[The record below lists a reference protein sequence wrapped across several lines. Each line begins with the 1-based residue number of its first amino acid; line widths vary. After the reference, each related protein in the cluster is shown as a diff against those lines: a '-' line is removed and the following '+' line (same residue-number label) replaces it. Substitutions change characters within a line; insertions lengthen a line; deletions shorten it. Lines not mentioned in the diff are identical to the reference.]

1 MKARVLI
8 GILAMLPVVAAQTPW
23 REAQA
28 GYSFVFPRDHF
39 SHPDF
44 KIEWWYYTGNLMT
57 QSGRRFGYQV
67 TFFRVGVDRAP
78 SNPSRW
84 AVRDL
89 FMTHV
94 AVSDVRGQRYP
105 FDERLSRGG
114 PGLAGAAIDA
124 YRVWNDDWI
133 AYLDNQGRHVI
144 RASTRAA
151 AKPGLALE
159 SAPARHASTGEAA
172 VDLVLDE
179 GKPAVING
187 VNGISQKGARAGNA
201 THYYSLTRMPT
212 RGSIAIDGER
222 FEVAGG
228 SWMDHEFGTTFLEP
242 QQQGWDWV
250 SLQLSD
256 GRELMLYQFRREDG
270 SRDPRSAGTL
280 VDAQGRTTHLDAREF
295 SLVPEGQRFRAPS
308 GALYSVHWRVQVPGE
323 HLDLDI
329 TTPLANQE
337 LSTEEARISY
347 WEGLIDIAGT
357 SGGKPITGRGYLEMT
372 GYRGSLGRVVS
383 Q

>member
-1 MKARVLI
+1 
-8 GILAMLPVVAAQTPW
+8 MLPVVAAQTPW